1 MDKYC
6 VITVAIDSES
16 PDVERQI
23 DAIKAAAAGAVS
35 FHVEHK
41 SLAFSAAISQNKP
54 AVNVESLRYVQKVL
68 SENRLWRG

>member
-16 PDVERQI
+16 PDAEQKI

-41 SLAFSAAISQNKP
+41 SLAFYSAMSKNKS
-54 AVNVESLRYVQKVL
+54 AVNVESLRYVQKAL
-68 SENRLWRG
+68 SEN

>member
-23 DAIKAAAAGAVS
+23 AAIKSAAAGAVS

-41 SLAFSAAISQNKP
+41 SLAFSSDMRQNKS
-54 AVNVESLRYVQKVL
+54 AAKLESLRCVQKALRHFV
-68 SENRLWRG
+68 R